1 MDFFF
6 HQIANRLVHEAMPG
20 EGIKSFKTTCHD
32 RHLVVASA
40 ARSTGMARV
49 QMALILNLNGFG

>member
-1 MDFFF
+1 
-6 HQIANRLVHEAMPG
+6 MPG

-32 RHLVVASA
+32 RHLVVAST

-49 QMALILNLNGFG
+49 QMALIVNLNGFG